1 MFLSILGLSLLY
13 QRAHEQ
19 IYIISACQRHC
30 YLWHTAALLPAVP
43 HCMGQLGGKRSGLS
57 QCELLSV
64 LLLLNSGIFEWFRP
78 LTIRLRLHKS
88 RISFW
93 ICIIAIAKKNWHRI
107 AHTLA
112 QSCPFAVNPNLL
124 YLVQSKLCNAAV
136 PVGTAVFHL

>member
-1 MFLSILGLSLLY
+1 MNKSTSFQPIGGAVLFGIPPHFSPAFLTVWGS
-13 QRAHEQ
+13 QAERE
-19 IYIISACQRHC
+19 
-30 YLWHTAALLPAVP
+30 AAFLNA
-43 HCMGQLGGKRSGLS
+43 
-57 QCELLSV
+57 ELLSV

-78 LTIRLRLHKS
+78 LTIRLRLHKF

-136 PVGTAVFHL
+136 PVGTAVFICK